1 MWHHLECAFSWSET
15 FLQIIY
21 FFSCIHKYVALDVL
35 CTWNR
40 PITSLCKKSDIYSKK
55 FEHFYNIGKLHN
67 VLKNGFVWLRVK
79 DRLDSRVFQLKLFEM
94 YGFHRFCK
102 SKTFSIFIDVY
113 KIQEDSQSS
122 SCCFALGDMMIH
134 RTF

>member
-1 MWHHLECAFSWSET
+1 M
-15 FLQIIY
+15 
-21 FFSCIHKYVALDVL
+21 VL
-35 CTWNR
+35 C
-40 PITSLCKKSDIYSKK
+40 D
-55 FEHFYNIGKLHN
+55 
-67 VLKNGFVWLRVK
+67 RVK

-122 SCCFALGDMMIH
+122 SCCFVLGDTMIH
-134 RTF
+134 CTF